1 MPPPPGSSRL
11 ERASAFLTSAPG
23 VATVLYC
30 CCFAGL
36 GLCLSVLGPVL
47 LDLAVQTKSSL
58 TLTGY
63 CVVVRSFGYL
73 LGSTGGPLYDRVPGH
88 RVLAAAMVSS
98 AIGTA
103 LIPSC
108 TSIGALAALVTLQG
122 IGMGLND
129 TGCNVML
136 IFWFGADVG
145 PIMQTLHF
153 AFALGAML
161 GPLLLRLVNVMAG
174 GSSGSLDAAEG
185 VGNVGQGNYDAA
197 FYIIALFNVVLAA
210 LLLMRESPRP
220 RSQGGQTAGAADAAA
235 SSARPPQR
243 APQL

>member
-1 MPPPPGSSRL
+1 MAPSRV
-11 ERASAFLTSAPG
+11 ERAVAFLSSPPG

-30 CCFAGL
+30 SCFAAL

-88 RVLAAAMVSS
+88 RVLAFAMLSS
-98 AIGTA
+98 ALGTA
-103 LIPSC
+103 LVPHAP
-108 TSIGALAALVTLQG
+108 SIGALAALVTLQG

-153 AFALGAML
+153 AFALGAMA
-161 GPLLLRLVNVMAG
+161 GPLLGRLGYA
-174 GSSGSLDAAEG
+174 
-185 VGNVGQGNYDAA
+185 
-197 FYIIALFNVVLAA
+197 AA
-210 LLLMRESPRP
+210 L
-220 RSQGGQTAGAADAAA
+220 
-235 SSARPPQR
+235 PQN
-243 APQL
+243 Q